1 MFRLGFLASHRGTN
15 MQAVIDACR
24 AGRIPAQPVVV
35 ISNNRLSGALKRA
48 AAADIDGYHLSSK
61 THPDPAHLDTA
72 ILQALRKHKVDLVIL
87 TGYLKKIGPKTL
99 PGYRGRI
106 INIHPSLLPKYGGP
120 GMYGLRIH
128 EAVLAA
134 RERTTGVTIHRVE
147 GAYDEGAVLAQ
158 NLVPVKTDDTPESL
172 AARVLEVEHT
182 LLVETV
188 RKIAKGEIPIAH
200 TSR

>member
-1 MFRLGFLASHRGTN
+1 
-15 MQAVIDACR
+15 
-24 AGRIPAQPVVV
+24 
-35 ISNNRLSGALKRA
+35 
-48 AAADIDGYHLSSK
+48 
-61 THPDPAHLDTA
+61 
-72 ILQALRKHKVDLVIL
+72 
-87 TGYLKKIGPKTL
+87 
-99 PGYRGRI
+99 
-106 INIHPSLLPKYGGP
+106 
-120 GMYGLRIH
+120 MYGLRIH